1 MLISACVFKI
11 AGIYYC
17 VDISIVILLA
27 FSSDLILFLSVT
39 VLDKLTA
46 GTVVLHIII
55 FYSIFIVVAAR

>member
-27 FSSDLILFLSVT
+27 FSSDF
-39 VLDKLTA
+39 
-46 GTVVLHIII
+46 I
-55 FYSIFIVVAAR
+55 FVSNSPR